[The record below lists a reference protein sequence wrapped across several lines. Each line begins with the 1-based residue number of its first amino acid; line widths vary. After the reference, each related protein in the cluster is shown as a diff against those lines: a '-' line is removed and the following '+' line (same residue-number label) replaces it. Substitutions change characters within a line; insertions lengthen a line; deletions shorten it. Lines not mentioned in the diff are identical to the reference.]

1 MIAPL
6 IATNEPLRLA
16 ALHATDLLDSPV
28 EERFE
33 RITRLA
39 QTLFNVPIVAVSLV
53 DEDRQW
59 FKSRIGLDAPE
70 TPRAVSFCGH
80 AIQSSEIMIVS
91 DALEDERFV
100 DNPLV
105 TGDPRIRFY
114 AGCPIASRDGFNIGT
129 LCLIDNKPRELTP
142 EQSAVLRNLAGL
154 VEAEIS
160 MTTMAIMD
168 ELTGLVNRRGFLL
181 HGERVMAQCKRSNEP
196 VGLMMIDVD
205 NLKAVNDQFGHAAG
219 DQILRAAADFLSQTF
234 RGADLPARL
243 GGDEFA
249 VLLPGAS
256 LDSPA
261 TMIERFERD
270 LQLYNDVAVQ
280 TLSLSAGIAF
290 ARADSGDGIRDVLEV
305 ADRQMFAYKL
315 DRKKAPRLVT
325 I

>member
-39 QTLFNVPIVAVSLV
+39 QTLFNVPIVTVSLV

-142 EQSAVLRNLAGL
+142 EQSAVLRDLAGL

-205 NLKAVNDQFGHAAG
+205 NLKTVNDQFGHAAG
-219 DQILRAAADFLSQTF
+219 DQILRATADFLSQTF

-256 LDSPA
+256 PDSPA

-270 LQLYNDVAVQ
+270 LQQYNDVAVQ

-290 ARADSGDGIRDVLEV
+290 ARADSDDGIRDVLEV